1 MIYKYGLINHFEKI
15 NAYLSIILL
24 DGHQNIIPSQDED
37 MLVYE
42 KDDKIYRI
50 DIFNLKKY
58 VKVKFQGLIYL
69 PNYEL
74 IAILNGYLGKY
85 NIMLSSKD
93 ESVEGI
99 FLNFSDPWPKKRHAK
114 RRLTSNSFLLE
125 YYRILKK
132 GAKLIF
138 KTDNLDL
145 FNYSLEVISESPF
158 KLVDANR
165 DYDGLDT
172 FDATTEYERNFR
184 ELGQP
189 IYRLILEKL

>member
-24 DGHQNIIPSQDED
+24 DGHENIVPSQDED

-42 KDDKIYRI
+42 KNGQIYRI

-74 IAILNGYLGKY
+74 IALLNGYLGKY

-93 ESVEGI
+93 ESGFYIDKENGHYIIKV
-99 FLNFSDPWPKKRHAK
+99 KKD
-114 RRLTSNSFLLE
+114 TLLANGKFVKNDRVATHQDLDINDKDE
-125 YYRILKK
+125 SIIL
-132 GAKLIF
+132 
-138 KTDNLDL
+138 DNEDVNDKDIGKD
-145 FNYSLEVISESPF
+145 FFQME
-158 KLVDANR
+158 
-165 DYDGLDT
+165 
-172 FDATTEYERNFR
+172 
-184 ELGQP
+184 
-189 IYRLILEKL
+189 EKQA

>member
-24 DGHQNIIPSQDED
+24 DDHQNIVPSQDED

-42 KDDKIYRI
+42 KEGKIYRI

-85 NIMLSSKD
+85 NIILSSKD
-93 ESVEGI
+93 ESGFYIDKEDNHYIVKV
-99 FLNFSDPWPKKRHAK
+99 KKDTLISNGTFVKEDRAATAK
-114 RRLTSNSFLLE
+114 DLDINE
-125 YYRILKK
+125 KDEI
-132 GAKLIF
+132 I
-138 KTDNLDL
+138 NLDDEDI
-145 FNYSLEVISESPF
+145 ND
-158 KLVDANR
+158 KD
-165 DYDGLDT
+165 
-172 FDATTEYERNFR
+172 
-184 ELGQP
+184 LGKDFFQME
-189 IYRLILEKL
+189 EKQA

>member
-1 MIYKYGLINHFEKI
+1 MIFKYGLINHFEKI

-42 KDDKIYRI
+42 KNGVIYRI

-85 NIMLSSKD
+85 NIMLSSKETSGFYIDKVDNHYVVKVKKDTLISDGSFVKEDRVATAKDLDINEKEEIIILDD
-93 ESVEGI
+93 EEINDKDIGKD
-99 FLNFSDPWPKKRHAK
+99 FFQM
-114 RRLTSNSFLLE
+114 E
-125 YYRILKK
+125 
-132 GAKLIF
+132 
-138 KTDNLDL
+138 
-145 FNYSLEVISESPF
+145 
-158 KLVDANR
+158 
-165 DYDGLDT
+165 
-172 FDATTEYERNFR
+172 
-184 ELGQP
+184 
-189 IYRLILEKL
+189 EKQS

>member
-42 KDDKIYRI
+42 KDGKIYRI

-85 NIMLSSKD
+85 DIMLLSKD
-93 ESVEGI
+93 ESGFYIAKDSGVYKVKVRKDTLVADGSFVKEDRFATYKDLDVEEEDI
-99 FLNFSDPWPKKRHAK
+99 
-114 RRLTSNSFLLE
+114 E
-125 YYRILKK
+125 I
-132 GAKLIF
+132 
-138 KTDNLDL
+138 
-145 FNYSLEVISESPF
+145 
-158 KLVDANR
+158 
-165 DYDGLDT
+165 
-172 FDATTEYERNFR
+172 
-184 ELGQP
+184 
-189 IYRLILEKL
+189 ILEDEISDDDLDKDFFQMEEREI

>member
-24 DGHQNIIPSQDED
+24 DGHENIVPSQDED

-42 KDDKIYRI
+42 KNDKIYRI

-58 VKVKFQGLIYL
+58 VKIRIQGLIYL

-93 ESVEGI
+93 ESGFYIDKVDNHYI
-99 FLNFSDPWPKKRHAK
+99 VKVKKD
-114 RRLTSNSFLLE
+114 TLLANGQFVKE
-125 YYRILKK
+125 ERIANNNDLD
-132 GAKLIF
+132 INE
-138 KTDNLDL
+138 DNKPIDLD
-145 FNYSLEVISESPF
+145 NEPI
-158 KLVDANR
+158 DDR
-165 DYDGLDT
+165 DIGKD
-172 FDATTEYERNFR
+172 FFQMEERQ
-184 ELGQP
+184 L
-189 IYRLILEKL
+189 

>member
-24 DGHQNIIPSQDED
+24 DDHQNIVPSQDED

-42 KDDKIYRI
+42 KDGKIYRI

-93 ESVEGI
+93 ESGFYIAKENNHYIVKV
-99 FLNFSDPWPKKRHAK
+99 KKDTLISNGTFVKEDRAATAK
-114 RRLTSNSFLLE
+114 DLDINE
-125 YYRILKK
+125 KEEI
-132 GAKLIF
+132 I
-138 KTDNLDL
+138 NLDD
-145 FNYSLEVISESPF
+145 EDI
-158 KLVDANR
+158 DDR
-165 DYDGLDT
+165 D
-172 FDATTEYERNFR
+172 
-184 ELGQP
+184 LGKDFFQME
-189 IYRLILEKL
+189 EKQA

>member
-24 DGHQNIIPSQDED
+24 DGHENIIPSQDED

-42 KDDKIYRI
+42 KDGAIYRI
-50 DIFNLKKY
+50 DIYNLKKY

-93 ESVEGI
+93 ESGFYIDKE
-99 FLNFSDPWPKKRHAK
+99 DDH
-114 RRLTSNSFLLE
+114 
-125 YYRILKK
+125 
-132 GAKLIF
+132 
-138 KTDNLDL
+138 
-145 FNYSLEVISESPF
+145 
-158 KLVDANR
+158 
-165 DYDGLDT
+165 
-172 FDATTEYERNFR
+172 
-184 ELGQP
+184 
-189 IYRLILEKL
+189 

>member
-42 KDDKIYRI
+42 KDGKIYRI

-93 ESVEGI
+93 ESGFYIDKVDNHYI
-99 FLNFSDPWPKKRHAK
+99 VKVKKDTLVANGTFVK
-114 RRLTSNSFLLE
+114 E
-125 YYRILKK
+125 DRIATNKDLD
-132 GAKLIF
+132 INEN
-138 KTDNLDL
+138 DEVINLDD
-145 FNYSLEVISESPF
+145 EEITD
-158 KLVDANR
+158 KD
-165 DYDGLDT
+165 
-172 FDATTEYERNFR
+172 
-184 ELGQP
+184 LGKDIFQME
-189 IYRLILEKL
+189 EKQA

>member
-24 DGHQNIIPSQDED
+24 DGHENITPSQDED

-42 KDDKIYRI
+42 KDGTIYRI
-50 DIFNLKKY
+50 DIYNLKKY

-93 ESVEGI
+93 ESGFYIDKEDDHYIVKV
-99 FLNFSDPWPKKRHAK
+99 KKDTLLADG
-114 RRLTSNSFLLE
+114 SFVKEDRVATNKDLDINE
-125 YYRILKK
+125 NDESIILDK
-132 GAKLIF
+132 
-138 KTDNLDL
+138 D
-145 FNYSLEVISESPF
+145 EVNEDDIGKDFFQME
-158 KLVDANR
+158 
-165 DYDGLDT
+165 
-172 FDATTEYERNFR
+172 
-184 ELGQP
+184 
-189 IYRLILEKL
+189 EKQT

>member
-24 DGHQNIIPSQDED
+24 DGHENVVPSQDED

-42 KDDKIYRI
+42 KNGQIYRI

-85 NIMLSSKD
+85 NILLSSKD
-93 ESVEGI
+93 ESGFYIDKENGHYIVKV
-99 FLNFSDPWPKKRHAK
+99 KKD
-114 RRLTSNSFLLE
+114 TLL
-125 YYRILKK
+125 
-132 GAKLIF
+132 
-138 KTDNLDL
+138 
-145 FNYSLEVISESPF
+145 
-158 KLVDANR
+158 ANGTFVKNDR
-165 DYDGLDT
+165 VATHQDLDT
-172 FDATTEYERNFR
+172 SDKDEN
-184 ELGQP
+184 
-189 IYRLILEKL
+189 IILDNEDVNDKDIGKDFFQMEEKQA